1 MAGTSLKCS
10 GRSPSRSLGHALD
23 SSIAQME
30 TIDMIY
36 EKSGLGKR
44 FPTVE
49 GTDNDSPH
57 RV

>member
-1 MAGTSLKCS
+1 MVR
-10 GRSPSRSLGHALD
+10 GRQAAHWVTLD

-36 EKSGLGKR
+36 ETSGLGKR

>member
-1 MAGTSLKCS
+1 MVR
-10 GRSPSRSLGHALD
+10 GREPPHWVTLD

-30 TIDMIY
+30 TIDMVY

-44 FPTVE
+44 FPTPE
-49 GTDNDSPH
+49 GSDFDTSR